1 MFVRMKLT
9 LRDEAGRRLLPEY
22 AYALYSDL
30 MESIPQEYAQRLHE
44 EAEMRPVSHFLVPDR
59 NQPGRGEFFL
69 SLYEEE
75 ALDAFAPVLLHKTQF
90 ELHKYGCR
98 LNVERMERETIDLDE
113 MTHRCFDLAEP
124 PTSYV
129 LHFLSPAA
137 FRSQEEYVLYP
148 TAELIL
154 KSAMSRFQ
162 LLGSGMDAVDQN
174 ALEQMAKRARITDY
188 TLYSRRYRVKD
199 TTVYGFTGWVRM
211 TIRGPL
217 PLRQLFRLYM
227 TALPCTG
234 LGLKTAMGMGGCSVE
249 EYFPSANPK

>member
-1 MFVRMKLT
+1 MFVRMKLS

-211 TIRGPL
+211 TIRGTL

>member
-59 NQPGRGEFFL
+59 NQPGRGGFFL

-211 TIRGPL
+211 TIRGTL